1 MSLRGKAIFASMKKL
16 LFLGACLVALA
27 SHPVMAQT
35 GGADVVAVKMLEYAG
50 EQRITATHS
59 NKKTDE
65 VSSKTG
71 RTNLP
76 EAGVTLQ
83 KVFTTLHQQGYMIK
97 GSTPTYAGSIGTFI
111 LVK

>member
-1 MSLRGKAIFASMKKL
+1 MKKF
-16 LFLGACLVALA
+16 LFLGACLLALA
-27 SHPVMAQT
+27 SQPVMAQT
-35 GGADVVAVKMLEYAG
+35 GGADIVVVKVYEYAG
-50 EQRITATHS
+50 EQRITVSHS
-59 NKKTDE
+59 DGKTDE

-83 KVFTTLHQQGYMIK
+83 KVFTTLHQQGYTIK
-97 GSTPTYAGSIGTFI
+97 GSTSTYAGSIGTFI